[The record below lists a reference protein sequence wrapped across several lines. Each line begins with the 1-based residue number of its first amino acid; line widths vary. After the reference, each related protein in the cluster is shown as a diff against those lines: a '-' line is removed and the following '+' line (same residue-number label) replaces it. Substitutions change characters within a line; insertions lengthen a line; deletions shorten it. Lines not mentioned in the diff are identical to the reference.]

1 MGISKKFFSGRVVFM
16 AQKQA
21 SGLRDMTTGSPA
33 GHIFAFALP
42 LLAGSFLQQLYN
54 MVDSWVVGN
63 YVGDAALAAVGIG
76 FPVLFMMTSLFM
88 GFSNGATVV
97 IAQFYGAGEFRRAK
111 DAVDT
116 IYTAFTWAVL
126 PITALAVL
134 LVHPLMRILHV
145 DPTALAEAQLYLT
158 VLCGGIL
165 GQIGYNLNA
174 GILAGFGNSRSTLL
188 FLAVS
193 SVMNIILDFLFVAAF
208 HWGVFGAALATV
220 LSQLASWLF
229 GIFYINRRYPDLAV
243 HPFSRFFDGALFRK
257 IIGIGLPS
265 GLQMSLVAFGGM
277 VVMGNVNVYGKEYT
291 AGYNIGS
298 RMDQMAFLP
307 IQSLCNAVTSF
318 VGQNVGAK
326 KMDRVGRG
334 IRVTVIASIVWS
346 GICLVLI
353 PLAPTLIAYFSRTP
367 AVIAAGSTYVGCV
380 MPFYAAFAVM
390 FCLNNAMRGAGD
402 GMFAMVDTVLS
413 MIILRLPL
421 VFFLSARYGSA
432 YMFYGIGIGWIAGA
446 VLSVGYY
453 FSGRWKEKG
462 VTGKKA

>member
-1 MGISKKFFSGRVVFM
+1 M
-16 AQKQA
+16 AQ
-21 SGLRDMTTGSPA
+21 SGLRNMTVGSPT

-63 YVGDAALAAVGIG
+63 FVGDAALAAVGIG
-76 FPVLFMMTSLFM
+76 FPVLFMMTSMFM

-116 IYTAFTWAVL
+116 IYTAFVVSVI
-126 PITALAVL
+126 PITVLAVV
-134 LVHPLMRILHV
+134 LVHPLMDILHV
-145 DPTALAEAQLYLT
+145 DPTARAEAQLYLT
-158 VLCGGIL
+158 ILCGGIV
-165 GQIGYNLNA
+165 GSIGYNLNA

-193 SVMNIILDFLFVAAF
+193 SVMNIVLDFLFVAAF
-208 HWGVFGAALATV
+208 QWGVWGAAFATI
-220 LSQLASWLF
+220 LSQIASWLF
-229 GIFYINRRYPDLAV
+229 GIFYINHHYPALAV
-243 HPFSRFFDGALFRK
+243 HPLSRMFDGELFRK
-257 IIGIGLPS
+257 IISIGLPS
-265 GLQMSLVAFGGM
+265 GFQMSLVAFGGM

-318 VGQNVGAK
+318 VGQNIGAE
-326 KMDRVGRG
+326 KMDRVRTG
-334 IRVTVIASIVWS
+334 IRVTVMASIAWS
-346 GICLVLI
+346 AVCLILI
-353 PLAPTLIAYFSRTP
+353 PLSPTLIAFFSRTP
-367 AVIAAGSTYVGCV
+367 KVIEAGSIYVGCV

-402 GMFAMVDTVLS
+402 SLFAMVDTVLS
-413 MIILRLPL
+413 MIIIRLPL
-421 VFFLSARYGSA
+421 VFWLSAHYGPH
-432 YMFYGIGIGWIAGA
+432 YMFYGIGLGWIAGA
-446 VLSVGYY
+446 AFSAAYY
-453 FSGRWKEKG
+453 FSGRWKNKG
-462 VTGKKA
+462 IAGKK